1 MLDRTAWL
9 SWGPILVGLGAL
21 YVPTYFELARTVWQT
36 DEQGHGPLILAVTV
50 FLMWRSRDTLTAGAG
65 QPWFTLGGTLLALGL
80 LGYVLGRSQDI
91 PVFEVG
97 SQILVLMGVVL
108 IAWGWPALRPAWFPI
123 LFLVFMVP
131 LPGVLVDSLTLP
143 LKHAVSVVAEQLLYW
158 AGYPVA
164 RRGVVL
170 TVGQYELLVADAC
183 SGLHSMFS
191 LSALGLLYLHLM
203 RHTNWVRNGLL
214 IVSILPIAF
223 AANILRVLVLVLV
236 TYHLGD
242 AAGQGFLHG
251 SAGIVLFMA
260 ALLMLLL
267 LDQGLSRV
275 KRLRDDVVG

>member
-1 MLDRTAWL
+1 
-9 SWGPILVGLGAL
+9 
-21 YVPTYFELARTVWQT
+21 
-36 DEQGHGPLILAVTV
+36 
-50 FLMWRSRDTLTAGAG
+50 
-65 QPWFTLGGTLLALGL
+65 
-80 LGYVLGRSQDI
+80 
-91 PVFEVG
+91 
-97 SQILVLMGVVL
+97 
-108 IAWGWPALRPAWFPI
+108 
-123 LFLVFMVP
+123 
-131 LPGVLVDSLTLP
+131 
-143 LKHAVSVVAEQLLYW
+143 
-158 AGYPVA
+158 
-164 RRGVVL
+164 
-170 TVGQYELLVADAC
+170 
-183 SGLHSMFS
+183 
-191 LSALGLLYLHLM
+191 M